1 MDITQD
7 GSHSPLCGDEF
18 TPARDPALREP
29 KAETAYRETGPRK
42 NDVEEQDLTQHYE
55 VLQELG
61 DCYAS
66 IGNGAQAQ
74 RCYEKAA
81 SLGPDEPGPYV
92 GLGVVALQKNLLDDA
107 EIAFRVACRLDVNC
121 AKGYAGL
128 AMVAQ
133 QRADYKHAFEMYL
146 KCLELDAD
154 NLTALLGLF
163 QTSCKM
169 NSFAQVI
176 HYLEVYLNM
185 HPGDTSV
192 MLSLAALY
200 MKDGRFEQSKKILLD
215 ILTLDPAN
223 KDAANL
229 LEEVEHSLAQIK
241 QETAF
246 CNKPQNAPQAGV

>member
-1 MDITQD
+1 MDITQESSHFATD
-7 GSHSPLCGDEF
+7 GKMESQENGVEDE
-18 TPARDPALREP
+18 
-29 KAETAYRETGPRK
+29 
-42 NDVEEQDLTQHYE
+42 LTQHYD

-61 DCYAS
+61 DCYTS
-66 IGNGAQAQ
+66 VGKGDEAQ

-107 EIAFRVACRLDVNC
+107 EIAFRVACRLDCDC
-121 AKGYAGL
+121 AKAYAGL

-133 QRADYKHAFEMYL
+133 QRTDYKQAFDMYL
-146 KCLELDAD
+146 KCLELNTD

-163 QTSCKM
+163 QTSCQM
-169 NSFAQVI
+169 GSFSKII

-192 MLSLAALY
+192 MFSLAALY
-200 MKDGRFEQSKKILLD
+200 MKDSRFEQSKKILLD
-215 ILTLDPAN
+215 ILTLDGSY

-229 LEEVEHSLAQIK
+229 LEEVEHSLAQTR
-241 QETAF
+241 QV
-246 CNKPQNAPQAGV
+246 QARVRCV

>member
-1 MDITQD
+1 MDVIQD
-7 GSHSPLCGDEF
+7 SSDFE
-18 TPARDPALREP
+18 
-29 KAETAYRETGPRK
+29 AYRKTESRK
-42 NDVEEQDLTQHYE
+42 NSVEEQDLTQHYE

-61 DCYAS
+61 DCYTS
-66 IGNGAQAQ
+66 IGNDAQAQ
-74 RCYEKAA
+74 RCYEKAS

-121 AKGYAGL
+121 AKAYAGL

-146 KCLELDAD
+146 KCLELDTD

-169 NSFAQVI
+169 NSFAEVI

-229 LEEVEHSLAQIK
+229 LEEVEHSLVQTR
-241 QETAF
+241 QGTAF
-246 CNKPQNAPQAGV
+246 CDKPQNAPQAGV